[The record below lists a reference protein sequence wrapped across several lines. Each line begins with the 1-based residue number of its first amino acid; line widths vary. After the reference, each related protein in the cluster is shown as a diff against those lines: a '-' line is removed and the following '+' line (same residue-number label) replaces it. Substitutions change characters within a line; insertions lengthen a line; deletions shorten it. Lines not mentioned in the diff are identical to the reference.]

1 MDDAREKSK
10 ACEEDV
16 DQELKSAAIRE
27 ENCHGREKKGG
38 DERQQPTSVVS
49 PAALAFTLSS
59 THLGSFL
66 SFRRCAPEIS
76 EYLEVHLYVSD

>member
-1 MDDAREKSK
+1 MCMMVRRRLFSFEDDPECVDDAREKSE

-27 ENCHGREKKGG
+27 ENCHGREKKGS

-59 THLGSFL
+59 THLGSFK
-66 SFRRCAPEIS
+66 F
-76 EYLEVHLYVSD
+76 